1 MPSRYSS
8 TNMFRDPTNGETEMT
23 LRSKLY
29 PTVKKLTDLFG
40 NWLEH
45 RREVREMR
53 ELEPNQFTGIAREL
67 GITPDD
73 LDTFVSRGPQAVDE
87 LPKLLRALGID
98 ETALARNQ
106 PLVLRDMERVCAACQ
121 QKHLCSRDLKAGT
134 TPKYFD
140 EYCLNASTINALD
153 IRQRDRAV

>member
-1 MPSRYSS
+1 
-8 TNMFRDPTNGETEMT
+8 MFRDPTNGESEMT

-106 PLVLRDMERVCAACQ
+106 PLVLRDMKRVCAACQ
-121 QKHLCSRDLKAGT
+121 QK
-134 TPKYFD
+134 
-140 EYCLNASTINALD
+140 ASVQPGP
-153 IRQRDRAV
+153 QRRYHRRKFRAVLPLCVDDRRIG

>member
-1 MPSRYSS
+1 
-8 TNMFRDPTNGETEMT
+8 MFRDPTNGETEMT

-67 GITPDD
+67 GTTLDD